1 MEVTIKE
8 AADRLGVSVDTVRRR
23 LKAGELAGRQEPH
36 GASGYRWLVQ
46 LPDDTPAEHGPPGEI
61 AEALR
66 AAAAASAAISAEAFE
81 LADARARIEGLER
94 LIDEL
99 AGQRDKLE
107 TERDDW
113 KDAARRESE
122 AARELRVLL
131 KGAQDSTRALT
142 ATLEP
147 HTSPE
152 LRDTPH
158 GPQAAPDA
166 PHGAAPAVSAWERLR
181 RWAGGRS

>member
-1 MEVTIKE
+1 MGAGAHMEVTIRE

-23 LKAGELAGRQEPH
+23 LKAGELTGRQEPQ

-46 LPDDTPAEHGPPGEI
+46 LPDDALAETPATAPP
-61 AEALR
+61 
-66 AAAAASAAISAEAFE
+66 SADAYE

-99 AGQRDKLE
+99 AGQRDKLG
-107 TERDDW
+107 TERNDW

-131 KGAQDSTRALT
+131 KGAQESTRALT

-147 HTSPE
+147 V
-152 LRDTPH
+152 D
-158 GPQAAPDA
+158 AA
-166 PHGAAPAVSAWERLR
+166 HGAQQSADMVQQTEPTLGAWERLR
-181 RWAGGRS
+181 RWVTGT

>member
-1 MEVTIKE
+1 MDVSIKE
-8 AADRLGVSVDTVRRR
+8 AAEHLGVSVDTVRRR
-23 LKAGELAGRQEPH
+23 LKAGELEGRQEPH
-36 GASGYRWLVQ
+36 GKSGYRWLVH
-46 LPDDTPAEHGPPGEI
+46 LPDAAKADAPGMPPAEAYAL
-61 AEALR
+61 AE
-66 AAAAASAAISAEAFE
+66 
-81 LADARARIEGLER
+81 ARARIDGLER

-99 AGQRDKLE
+99 ASHRDKLE

-113 KDAARRESE
+113 KEAARRESD

-158 GPQAAPDA
+158 GAQAAPDA
-166 PHGAAPAVSAWERLR
+166 PHGAAPALSAWERLR
-181 RWAGGRS
+181 RWVAGG

>member
-1 MEVTIKE
+1 MASRVLRGARLRRSCEKRHCGCEVN
-8 AADRLGVSVDTVRRR
+8 RLPHRQRTPRGT
-23 LKAGELAGRQEPH
+23 LAGESLLAD
-36 GASGYRWLVQ
+36 AY
-46 LPDDTPAEHGPPGEI
+46 
-61 AEALR
+61 
-66 AAAAASAAISAEAFE
+66 E

-99 AGQRDKLE
+99 AGQRDRLE

-113 KDAARRESE
+113 KD

-147 HTSPE
+147 LTIPE

-158 GPQAAPDA
+158 GAQAAPDA
-166 PHGAAPAVSAWERLR
+166 PHGAAPALSAWERLR
-181 RWAGGRS
+181 RWAGGGS

>member
-1 MEVTIKE
+1 MEVTIRK

-23 LKAGELAGRQEPH
+23 LKAGELEGRQEPH

-46 LPDDTPAEHGPPGEI
+46 LPDDAPAETPATVAP
-61 AEALR
+61 
-66 AAAAASAAISAEAFE
+66 SAEAFE

-94 LIDEL
+94 LIDEV
-99 AGQRDKLE
+99 AGHRDKLE

-113 KDAARRESE
+113 KDAARRESD

-152 LRDTPH
+152 PRDTPH

-166 PHGAAPAVSAWERLR
+166 PHGATPALSAWERLR
-181 RWAGGRS
+181 RWAGGGS

>member
-1 MEVTIKE
+1 MGAGEHMEVTIRE

-23 LKAGELAGRQEPH
+23 LKAGELEGRQEPH

-46 LPDDTPAEHGPPGEI
+46 LPDDAPAETPAPAPP
-61 AEALR
+61 
-66 AAAAASAAISAEAFE
+66 SADAYE
-81 LADARARIEGLER
+81 LADARTRIEGLER

-99 AGQRDKLE
+99 AGQRDKLGI
-107 TERDDW
+107 ERDDW

-152 LRDTPH
+152 PRDTPH

-166 PHGAAPAVSAWERLR
+166 PHGDAPAMSAWERLR
-181 RWAGGRS
+181 RWVGGGS

>member
-1 MEVTIKE
+1 MEVTIRE

-23 LKAGELAGRQEPH
+23 LKAGELTGRQEPH

-46 LPDDTPAEHGPPGEI
+46 LPDDAPAETSATAPP
-61 AEALR
+61 
-66 AAAAASAAISAEAFE
+66 SADAYE
-81 LADARARIEGLER
+81 LADGRARIEGLER

-99 AGQRDKLE
+99 ASHRDKLE
-107 TERDDW
+107 TERNDW
-113 KDAARRESE
+113 KEAARRESD

-147 HTSPE
+147 HA
-152 LRDTPH
+152 
-158 GPQAAPDA
+158 GPGPSAPADA
-166 PHGAAPAVSAWERLR
+166 PHGAAPALSAWARLR
-181 RWAGGRS
+181 RWVSGS

>member
-1 MEVTIKE
+1 MDVTIKE

-23 LKAGELAGRQEPH
+23 LKAGELEGRQEPQ
-36 GASGYRWLVQ
+36 GANGYRWLVQ
-46 LPDDTPAEHGPPGEI
+46 LPDDAPAETSATVPP
-61 AEALR
+61 
-66 AAAAASAAISAEAFE
+66 SADAYE

-122 AARELRVLL
+122 AARELRHLL
-131 KGAQDSTRALT
+131 AGAQESTRALT

-147 HTSPE
+147 
-152 LRDTPH
+152 L
-158 GPQAAPDA
+158 DA
-166 PHGAAPAVSAWERLR
+166 THGAQRPSETPDGTAPALSAWERLR
-181 RWAGGRS
+181 RWVGGG

>member
-1 MEVTIKE
+1 MTETEVSIKE
-8 AADRLGVSVDTVRRR
+8 AAERLGVSVDTVRRR
-23 LKAGELAGRQEPH
+23 LKAGELEGKQEPH

-99 AGQRDKLE
+99 AGHRDKLE

-122 AARELRVLL
+122 AARELRHLL
-131 KGAQDSTRALT
+131 AGAQESTRALT

-147 HTSPE
+147 V
-152 LRDTPH
+152 
-158 GPQAAPDA
+158 DA
-166 PHGAAPAVSAWERLR
+166 THSAQRPAEPPHGAAPALSAWERLR
-181 RWAGGRS
+181 RWAGGGS

>member
-1 MEVTIKE
+1 MELTIKE
-8 AADRLGVSVDTVRRR
+8 VADRLGVSVDTVRRR
-23 LKAGELAGRQEPH
+23 LKAGELEGRQEPH

-46 LPDDTPAEHGPPGEI
+46 LPDDAPAETPAPAP
-61 AEALR
+61 L
-66 AAAAASAAISAEAFE
+66 SADAYE

-99 AGQRDKLE
+99 AGQRDRLE

-113 KDAARRESE
+113 KDAARRESD

-158 GPQAAPDA
+158 GAQATPDA
-166 PHGAAPAVSAWERLR
+166 PHGAAPALSAWERLR
-181 RWAGGRS
+181 RWAGGGS